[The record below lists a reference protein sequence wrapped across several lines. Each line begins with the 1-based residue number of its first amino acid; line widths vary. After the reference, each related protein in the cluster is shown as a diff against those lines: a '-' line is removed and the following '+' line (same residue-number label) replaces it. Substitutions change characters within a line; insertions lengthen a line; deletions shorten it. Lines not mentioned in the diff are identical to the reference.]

1 MSQRDDPGYLRDVQ
15 YRTDANLAARQS
27 IYAYQRPAIDL
38 PARVLDL
45 ADIGPDSTVIDVGCG
60 NGAYLAELARRD
72 RRSRSLGVDM
82 SMGMLVAAR
91 SRAPLATLLAG
102 DAAAV
107 PLADETVDLA
117 MANHMLYH
125 VPEPEAAIAEL
136 RRITRRGGRVIV
148 TLNGADHLRELNAI
162 VADAYL
168 AAGLSSPALEQIRLD
183 DAEPMLRRVFPSVTR
198 HEFTST
204 LYVPGPEPVL
214 DYVRSMIAADR
225 AFDLAAAV
233 VDRLPD
239 DFTITT
245 NTGVLVGNR

>member
-1 MSQRDDPGYLRDVQ
+1 
-15 YRTDANLAARQS
+15 
-27 IYAYQRPAIDL
+27 
-38 PARVLDL
+38 
-45 ADIGPDSTVIDVGCG
+45 
-60 NGAYLAELARRD
+60 
-72 RRSRSLGVDM
+72 
-82 SMGMLVAAR
+82 
-91 SRAPLATLLAG
+91 
-102 DAAAV
+102 
-107 PLADETVDLA
+107 
-117 MANHMLYH
+117 MLYH